1 MKSKSFMKNNLNFGL
16 LILIL
21 AIVLSFVAA
30 TVYYQTT
37 FRTLNIDS
45 KTKLSEL
52 QKVTS
57 TLLEKKAELA
67 ETAAKEQSL
76 TEKYTGIKSEKDELE
91 DERDSLEDQ
100 LAAKS
105 NELVQT
111 KEDLRDAQALADS
124 YKSDYENAID
134 DIKELGS
141 DKDDVCDALT
151 ALGGSSGHCD

>member
-1 MKSKSFMKNNLNFGL
+1 MKNNINFGL

-37 FRTLNIDS
+37 FRTLNRES

-67 ETAAKEQSL
+67 ETAANEQSL

-91 DERDSLEDQ
+91 DEVDSLEDQ
-100 LAAKS
+100 LTAKT
-105 NELVQT
+105 NELIQSM
-111 KEDLRDAQALADS
+111 EDLRDAQSLAES
-124 YKSDYENAID
+124 YKSDYEGAID
-134 DIKELGS
+134 DIKELGE
-141 DKDDVCDALT
+141 DIDDVCDALI
-151 ALGGSSGHCD
+151 ALGGSSGKCD